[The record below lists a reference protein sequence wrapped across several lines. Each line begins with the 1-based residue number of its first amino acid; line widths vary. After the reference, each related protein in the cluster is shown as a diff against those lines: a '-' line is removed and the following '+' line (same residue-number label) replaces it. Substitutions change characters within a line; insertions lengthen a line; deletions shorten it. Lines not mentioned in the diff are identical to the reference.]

1 MRRRRL
7 FAGLLLTFF
16 SAILASGWVE
26 WRPVR
31 TLDRL
36 VYDSRLRYQSAPIDE
51 NIVIVDIDEKSL
63 AELGRWPW
71 SRSVMAAL
79 IDKLSTSKALAIDI
93 VFAEKEVEASQ
104 ELLKRIQQD
113 PALQQLAP
121 RLREIAKTLDPD
133 EQLAEVLESRPA
145 VLGYYFTNDKAG
157 RKSGSLPA
165 EVMPASVLK
174 SKGWRL
180 SSWDGYGANLPSLVQ
195 RSPQAG
201 FFNPKIDD
209 DGILRELV
217 LLAEHEGKVYESLAV
232 ATLRKFAGEN
242 GHPAPLVVTDEGLR
256 IGRWTL
262 PATDSMTVLVP
273 FAGASQR
280 RFHYVSAA
288 DVLSGVV
295 PSARFTGKIVL
306 VGTSTVGLT
315 DLRATPVSAVYPG
328 VEVQASLLAGFLHG
342 TIKTH
347 PPGAGL
353 LAALFTAILG
363 VVLTLTMP
371 RVEATG
377 VAAIACLAMMT
388 LAGFF
393 GVTYSGLGWAVS
405 VAPGIGLIALLSSL
419 YAFIGYF
426 FEGRT
431 RAQIAE
437 RFGEYVSPQVVKR
450 MLDEPEK
457 YSSKSENRELTL
469 LFADIRGF
477 TRNAE
482 TMQPEA
488 LHEYIN
494 RFLSSMTDVIH
505 SYHGTVDKYMGDAV
519 MAFWG
524 APLTD
529 EFHADNAVACS
540 MAMQQEAARLNLEF
554 RAEGLPE
561 LAIGIGINTGRVL
574 VGEMG
579 SKRRRTY
586 TAIGDA
592 VNLASRLE
600 QLTKQFDAK
609 IIVGEATRIAAT
621 GHRFR
626 ELGSVLVSG
635 RMESAVI
642 FEPLNLTSVMPEE
655 EAASDDA
662 FDAPIEQTKLR
673 VPRSMQR
680 VA

>member
-7 FAGLLLTFF
+7 LAGLLLSLFA
-16 SAILASGWVE
+16 AILASGWMD
-26 WRPVR
+26 WRPIR

-36 VYDSRLRYQSAPIDE
+36 VYDSRLRYQSAEVDDT
-51 NIVIVDIDEKSL
+51 IVIVDIDEKSL
-63 AELGRWPW
+63 AEQGRWPW
-71 SRSVMAAL
+71 SRATMAAL
-79 IDKLSTSKALAIDI
+79 VDKLSSSKALAIDI
-93 VFAEKEVEASQ
+93 VFAEKEVDASQ
-104 ELLKRIQQD
+104 ELLKRLQQD
-113 PALQQLAP
+113 PSLQMLAP
-121 RLREIAKTLDPD
+121 RLHEMAKALDPD
-133 EQLAEVLESRPA
+133 EQLAKVLETRPA
-145 VLGYYFTNDKAG
+145 VLGYYFTNDRAG
-157 RKSGSLPA
+157 RKTGSLPA
-165 EVMPASVLK
+165 EVMPASVLTA
-174 SKGWRL
+174 KGWRL
-180 SSWDGYGANLPSLVQ
+180 SSWDGYGANLASLVK
-195 RSPQAG
+195 RAPQAG

-209 DGILRELV
+209 DGILRELL

-232 ATLRKFAGEN
+232 ATLRKFAGEK
-242 GHPAPLVVTDEGLR
+242 GHPAPLVVTEEGLR
-256 IGRWTL
+256 IGRWAV

-273 FAGASQR
+273 FAGASHR
-280 RFHYVSAA
+280 RFHYVSAT
-288 DVLSGVV
+288 DVLSGAV
-295 PSARFTGKIVL
+295 PPARFKDKIVL

-328 VEVQASLLAGFLHG
+328 VEVQASLLAGVLHG

-353 LAALFTAILG
+353 LAGLFTALLG
-363 VVLTLTMP
+363 LVLTFTMP

-377 VAAIACLAMMT
+377 VAGIACLALMT

-393 GVTYSGLGWAVS
+393 GITYSGLAWAVS
-405 VAPGIGLIALLSSL
+405 VAPAMILIVTLAGL

-457 YSSKSENRELTL
+457 YSAKSENRELTL

-524 APLTD
+524 APLND
-529 EFHADNAVACS
+529 EFHADNAVACA
-540 MAMQQEAARLNLEF
+540 MAMQQEAARLNLDF
-554 RAEGLPE
+554 RAQGLPE

-609 IIVGEATRIAAT
+609 IIVGESTRLAAT

-642 FEPLNLTSVMPEE
+642 FEPLTHSAISSIAEPS
-655 EAASDDA
+655 SDEA
-662 FDAPIEQTKLR
+662 FDAPIEQTKLLM
-673 VPRSMQR
+673 PRSMQR

>member
-7 FAGLLLTFF
+7 IAGLLLTLFA
-16 SAILASGWVE
+16 AILASGWIE

-51 NIVIVDIDEKSL
+51 SIVIVDIDEKSL

-71 SRSVMAAL
+71 SRSVMASL
-79 IDKLSTSKALAIDI
+79 IERLSPAKALAIDI

-104 ELLKRIQQD
+104 ELLNRMQQD
-113 PALQQLAP
+113 PALKPLAP
-121 RLREIAKTLDPD
+121 RLREMAKAMDPD
-133 EQLAEVLESRPA
+133 EHLAKSLEHHPV

-157 RKSGSLPA
+157 RKTGSLPA
-165 EVMPASVLK
+165 DVMPAAVVSA
-174 SKGWRL
+174 KGWRL
-180 SSWDGYGANLPSLVQ
+180 SSWDGYGANLPTLMKS
-195 RSPQAG
+195 SPQAG

-232 ATLRKFAGEN
+232 ATLRKYAGEK
-242 GHPAPLVVTDEGLR
+242 GHPAPLILTNEGLR
-256 IGRWTL
+256 IGPWTL
-262 PATDSMTVLVP
+262 PATDSMTVMVP
-273 FAGASQR
+273 FAGASSH
-280 RFHYVSAA
+280 RFHYVSAS
-288 DVLSGVV
+288 DVLSGAV
-295 PSARFTGKIVL
+295 PAERFKNKMVL

-315 DLRATPVSAVYPG
+315 DLRATPISAVYPG
-328 VEVQASLLAGFLHG
+328 VEVQANLLAGVLHG

-363 VVLTLTMP
+363 LVLTLTMP

-377 VAAIACLAMMT
+377 VAAIACLALMT

-393 GVTYSGLGWAVS
+393 GLTYSGLGWVVS
-405 VAPGIGLIALLSSL
+405 VAPALLLIVSLSGL

-529 EFHADNAVACS
+529 EFHADNAVACA
-540 MAMQQEAARLNLEF
+540 MAMQQEAARLNLDF

-609 IIVGEATRIAAT
+609 IIVGESTKISAT

-642 FEPLNLTSVMPEE
+642 FEPITQSLAVEE
-655 EAASDDA
+655 ENPASDEA